1 MDKIEKEKLIKSYY
15 FNPKN
20 PAAFSG
26 PNKLFRTLDKL
37 YPGRFTLNFI
47 KQWLNS
53 QDSYSLQ
60 RQVRHRFKTA
70 NVRVTYIGEQFD
82 IDLMSVSNLA
92 KDNDGVNYLLFA
104 IDIFSRKLWIKP
116 LKKKTAKAVLSAMR
130 EILSEEKPIKI
141 RSDKGS
147 EFNNH

>member
-1 MDKIEKEKLIKSYY
+1 MDKSQKEKLIKSYY

-26 PNKLFRTLDKL
+26 SYKLFKILDKL
-37 YPGRFTLNFI
+37 YPGHFTLNFI

-104 IDIFSRKLWIKP
+104 IDIFSRKLWIKA
-116 LKKKTAKAVLSAMR
+116 LKNKTAKV
-130 EILSEEKPIKI
+130 
-141 RSDKGS
+141 GS
-147 EFNNH
+147 SKCYA